1 MALRNPERWDAAL
14 LSALHPVRDLLEDDQ
29 VTEIEVNG
37 PADIWIK
44 GEGIRGHRRVQNN
57 GWADLQDFITACTRI
72 SDVIQRRI
80 NQDRPVLNGRL
91 PGGERVNIVIPPAC
105 EQGSMT
111 IRKFPRDTMTVEKL
125 LEFGSLNPAIVTMA
139 RSLVLARNSIL
150 VGGGTG
156 AGKTSTLNALSRLV
170 PLHER
175 VVTVEDARELQIQ
188 NPNWVALETVEPY
201 REGVVPVGIGDLVR
215 NCLRMTP
222 DRIVVG
228 EVRGDEAFFLL
239 RALSSGHGG
248 GFGTI
253 HCNDAHAAL
262 RQLQL
267 LAQMAQVG
275 GLTSQGVAVMV
286 GEAIDMVFYQALDE
300 EDGRRRITEV
310 VEVLKPGAV
319 VASNGCSEY
328 QFRRLVRWN
337 PCAHDWSFPQRPS
350 AALLRSIQLL
360 GLEWPEESLRAPK
373 HGLKEQEGEVE
384 DELGQGRGVSC
395 GGGSWGTRFLVCR

>member
-14 LSALHPVRDLLEDDQ
+14 LSALQPVRELLEDDR

-37 PADIWIK
+37 ASDIWVK
-44 GEGIRGHRRVQNN
+44 GEGIRGHQQVEDA

-105 EQGSMT
+105 ERGSMT
-111 IRKFPRDTMTVEKL
+111 IRKFPADTMTVERL
-125 LEFGSLNPAIVTMA
+125 LEVQSLNHAIVTML
-139 RSLVLARNSIL
+139 RSLVQARKSIV

-156 AGKTSTLNALSRLV
+156 AGKTSTLNALSRLIPV
-170 PLHER
+170 HER

-188 NPNWVALETVEPY
+188 NPNWVALETLEPY
-201 REGVVPVGIGDLVR
+201 KEGVAPVGIGDLVR

-228 EVRGDEAFFLL
+228 EVRGDEAFFLI

-253 HCNDAHAAL
+253 HCNDAHSAL

-267 LAQMAQVG
+267 LAQMAPVG
-275 GLTSQGVAVMV
+275 GLNSMVVAEMV
-286 GEAIDMVFYQALDE
+286 GEAIDVVLHQVLDE
-300 EDGRRRITEV
+300 EDGRRRISELIEV
-310 VEVLKPGAV
+310 HKPGAV
-319 VASNGCSEY
+319 IHPNGVVEY
-328 QFRRLVRWN
+328 RFRTLVRWD
-337 PCAHDWSFPQRPS
+337 PWVRDWIFPHRPS
-350 AALLRSIQLL
+350 CALQRAIQLH
-360 GLEWPEESLRAPK
+360 GLDWPEASLGAPEA
-373 HGLKEQEGEVE
+373 GEGEGE
-384 DELGQGRGVSC
+384 
-395 GGGSWGTRFLVCR
+395 GT

>member
-1 MALRNPERWDAAL
+1 MALRNPERWDSAL
-14 LSALHPVRDLLEDDQ
+14 LSALHPVRELLEDER

-37 PADIWIK
+37 FDDVWIK
-44 GEGIRGHRRVQNN
+44 GEGIRGHQRVEGP
-57 GWADLQDFITACTRI
+57 GWADLQDFTTACTRI

-80 NQDRPVLNGRL
+80 NQERPVLNGRL

-105 EQGSMT
+105 EKASMT
-111 IRKFPRDTMTVEKL
+111 IRKFPRDTMTMERL
-125 LEFGSLNPAIVTMA
+125 LEYGSVNEAIVTMA
-139 RSLVLARNSIL
+139 RSLVKARKSIL

-201 REGVVPVGIGDLVR
+201 REGVAPVGIGDLVR

-228 EVRGDEAFFLL
+228 EVRGDEAFFLI

-253 HCNDAHAAL
+253 HCNDALSAL

-267 LAQMAQVG
+267 LAQMAPVG
-275 GLTSQGVAVMV
+275 GLTSAAVAEMV
-286 GEAIDMVFYQALDE
+286 GEAIDVVFYQFLDE
-300 EDGRRRITEV
+300 EDGKRRITEV
-310 VEVLKPGAV
+310 VEVLNPGAMV
-319 VASNGCSEY
+319 GVQGGVEY
-328 QFRRLVRWN
+328 RVRKLARWN
-337 PCAHDWSFPQRPS
+337 PWVRNWTFPTRPS
-350 AALLRSIQLL
+350 PALLRAIQLRNL
-360 GLEWPEESLRAPK
+360 DWPEDSLGAPDPDTTM
-373 HGLKEQEGEVE
+373 EV
-384 DELGQGRGVSC
+384 
-395 GGGSWGTRFLVCR
+395 GG

>member
-1 MALRNPERWDAAL
+1 MALRNPERWDSAI
-14 LSALHPVRDLLEDDQ
+14 LSALHPVRDLLEDER

-37 PADIWIK
+37 FDDVWIK
-44 GEGIRGHRRVQNN
+44 GEGIRGHRRIEGP
-57 GWADLQDFITACTRI
+57 GWADLQDFTTACTRI

-80 NQDRPVLNGRL
+80 NQERPVLNGRL

-105 EQGSMT
+105 EKASMT
-111 IRKFPRDTMTVEKL
+111 IRKFPQDTMTMERL
-125 LEFGSLNPAIVTMA
+125 LEYGSVNQAIVTMA
-139 RSLVLARNSIL
+139 RSLVLARKSIL

-201 REGVVPVGIGDLVR
+201 REGVAPVGIGDLVR

-228 EVRGDEAFFLL
+228 EVRGDEAFFLI

-253 HCNDAHAAL
+253 HCNDATSAL

-267 LAQMAQVG
+267 LAQMAPVG
-275 GLTSQGVAVMV
+275 GLTYATVAEMV
-286 GEAIDMVFYQALDE
+286 GEAIDVVFYQALDE
-300 EDGRRRITEV
+300 EDGKRRVTEV
-310 VEVLKPGAV
+310 IEILKPGATV
-319 VASNGCSEY
+319 SDRGGVEY
-328 QFRRLVRWN
+328 KVRRLARWKPLVR
-337 PCAHDWSFPQRPS
+337 DWTFPQRPS
-350 AALLRSIQLL
+350 PGLLRPIKLATL
-360 GLEWPEESLRAPK
+360 DWPEESIEAPDSDA
-373 HGLKEQEGEVE
+373 ER
-384 DELGQGRGVSC
+384 RG
-395 GGGSWGTRFLVCR
+395 

>member
-14 LSALHPVRDLLEDDQ
+14 LSALHPVRELLEDDR

-37 PADIWIK
+37 FADVWIK
-44 GEGIRGHRRVQNN
+44 GDGIRGHRRVEGP
-57 GWADLQDFITACTRI
+57 GWADLQDFTTACTRI

-80 NQDRPVLNGRL
+80 NQERPILNGRL

-105 EQGSMT
+105 EKASMT
-111 IRKFPRDTMTVEKL
+111 IRKFPQDTMTLERL
-125 LEFGSLNPAIVTMA
+125 LDYGSVNPAIVTMA
-139 RSLVLARNSIL
+139 RSLVLARKSIL

-156 AGKTSTLNALSRLV
+156 AGKTSTLNALSRLI
-170 PLHER
+170 PIHER
-175 VVTVEDARELQIQ
+175 IVTVEDARELQIQ

-228 EVRGDEAFFLL
+228 EVRGDEAFFLI

-253 HCNDAHAAL
+253 HCNDAVSAL

-267 LAQMAQVG
+267 LAQMAPVG
-275 GLTSQGVAVMV
+275 GLTSLGVAEMV
-286 GEAIDMVFYQALDE
+286 GEAIDVVVYQALDE

-310 VEVLKPGAV
+310 IEIIEPGAV
-319 VASNGCSEY
+319 VNPLGGIEY
-328 QFRRLVRWN
+328 RFRRLVHWN
-337 PCAHDWSFPQRPS
+337 PWVQDWTFPQRPS
-350 AALLRSIQLL
+350 AVLLRRIQLL
-360 GLEWPEESLRAPK
+360 DLEWPQESLRAPEQ
-373 HGLKEQEGEVE
+373 GPEAQEGE
-384 DELGQGRGVSC
+384 GQA
-395 GGGSWGTRFLVCR
+395 

>member
-1 MALRNPERWDAAL
+1 MALRNPERWDSAL
-14 LSALHPVRDLLEDDQ
+14 LSALHPVRDLLEDER

-37 PADIWIK
+37 FDDVWIK
-44 GEGIRGHRRVQNN
+44 GEGIRGHQRVEGP
-57 GWADLQDFITACTRI
+57 GWADLQDFTTACTRI

-80 NQDRPVLNGRL
+80 NQERPVLNGRL

-105 EQGSMT
+105 ENASMT
-111 IRKFPRDTMTVEKL
+111 IRKFPRDTMTMERL
-125 LEFGSLNPAIVTMA
+125 LEYGSVNEAIVTMA
-139 RSLVLARNSIL
+139 RSLVKARKSIL

-201 REGVVPVGIGDLVR
+201 REGVAPVGIGDLVR

-228 EVRGDEAFFLL
+228 EVRGDEAFFLI

-253 HCNDAHAAL
+253 HCNDALSAL

-267 LAQMAQVG
+267 LAQMAPIG
-275 GLTSQGVAVMV
+275 GLTSATVAEMV
-286 GEAIDMVFYQALDE
+286 GEAIDIVFYQALDE
-300 EDGRRRITEV
+300 EDGKRRVTEV
-310 VEVLKPGAV
+310 IEILKPGAV
-319 VASNGCSEY
+319 VSDRGGVEY
-328 QFRRLVRWN
+328 QIRRLARWN
-337 PCAHDWSFPQRPS
+337 PWVRDWTFPQRPS
-350 AALLRSIQLL
+350 SGLMRSIQLL
-360 GLEWPEESLRAPK
+360 TLEWPVESTEMPDLNT
-373 HGLKEQEGEVE
+373 GDQE
-384 DELGQGRGVSC
+384 
-395 GGGSWGTRFLVCR
+395 

>member
-1 MALRNPERWDAAL
+1 MALRNPERWDSAL
-14 LSALHPVRDLLEDDQ
+14 LSALHPVRELLEDER

-37 PADIWIK
+37 FNDVWIK
-44 GEGIRGHRRVQNN
+44 GEGIRGHQRIEGP
-57 GWADLQDFITACTRI
+57 GWADLQDFTTACTRI

-80 NQDRPVLNGRL
+80 NQERPVLNGRL

-105 EQGSMT
+105 EKASMT
-111 IRKFPRDTMTVEKL
+111 IRKFPQDTMTMERL
-125 LEFGSLNPAIVTMA
+125 LEYGSVNSAIVTMA
-139 RSLVLARNSIL
+139 ESLVKARKSIL

-201 REGVVPVGIGDLVR
+201 REGVAPVGIGDLVR

-228 EVRGDEAFFLL
+228 EVRGDEAFFLI

-253 HCNDAHAAL
+253 HCNDAISAL

-267 LAQMAQVG
+267 LAHMAPVG
-275 GLTSQGVAVMV
+275 GLTSMVVGEMV
-286 GEAIDMVFYQALDE
+286 GEAIDVVLYQARG

-310 VEVLKPGAV
+310 MEVEKPGV
-319 VASNGCSEY
+319 WIRSDGGLEFR
-328 QFRRLVRWN
+328 FRRLVAWVPWN
-337 PCAHDWSFPQRPS
+337 ETWEYPRRPS
-350 AALLRSIQLL
+350 AQLLRTMRLL
-360 GLEWPEESLRAPK
+360 ELEWPEESLMALDDPA
-373 HGLKEQEGEVE
+373 EGVI
-384 DELGQGRGVSC
+384 
-395 GGGSWGTRFLVCR
+395 

>member
-14 LSALHPVRDLLEDDQ
+14 LSALHPIRELLEDDR

-37 PADIWIK
+37 FSDVWIK
-44 GEGIRGHRRVQNN
+44 GEGIRGHQRVEGP
-57 GWADLQDFITACTRI
+57 GWADLQDFTTACTRI

-80 NQDRPVLNGRL
+80 NQERPVLNGRL

-105 EQGSMT
+105 EKASMT
-111 IRKFPRDTMTVEKL
+111 IRKFPQDTMTMERL
-125 LEFGSLNPAIVTMA
+125 LAFKSVNQAIVTMTQ
-139 RSLVLARNSIL
+139 SLVKARKSIL

-156 AGKTSTLNALSRLV
+156 AGKTSTLNALSRLI
-170 PLHER
+170 PIHER

-201 REGVVPVGIGDLVR
+201 REGIVPVGIGDLVR

-253 HCNDAHAAL
+253 HCNDAHSSL

-267 LAQMAQVG
+267 LAQMAPVG
-275 GLTSQGVAVMV
+275 GLTSLVVAEMV
-286 GEAIDMVFYQALDE
+286 GEAIDVVLYQALDE
-300 EDGRRRITEV
+300 EDGKRRISEV
-310 VEVLKPGAV
+310 IEVLKPGV
-319 VASNGCSEY
+319 VVNPRGGIDFR
-328 QFRRLVRWN
+328 FRRLVRWN
-337 PCAHDWSFPQRPS
+337 PWVQDWTFPERPS
-350 AALLRSIQLL
+350 APLLRSIQLL
-360 GLEWPEESLRAPK
+360 DLEWPRESLGAP
-373 HGLKEQEGEVE
+373 GQAPGAQDGEAVE
-384 DELGQGRGVSC
+384 
-395 GGGSWGTRFLVCR
+395 

>member
-1 MALRNPERWDAAL
+1 MALRNPERWDSAL
-14 LSALHPVRDLLEDDQ
+14 LSALHPVRDLLEDER

-37 PADIWIK
+37 FDDVWIK
-44 GEGIRGHRRVQNN
+44 GEGIRGHQRAEGP
-57 GWADLQDFITACTRI
+57 GWADLQDFTTACTRI

-80 NQDRPVLNGRL
+80 NQERPVLNGRL

-105 EQGSMT
+105 EKASMT
-111 IRKFPRDTMTVEKL
+111 IRKFPRDTMTMERL
-125 LEFGSLNPAIVTMA
+125 LEYGSVNEAIVTIA
-139 RSLVLARNSIL
+139 RSLVKARKSIL

-201 REGVVPVGIGDLVR
+201 REGVAPVGIGDLVR

-228 EVRGDEAFFLL
+228 EVRGDEAFFLI

-253 HCNDAHAAL
+253 HCNDALSAL

-267 LAQMAQVG
+267 LAQMAPIG
-275 GLTSQGVAVMV
+275 GLTSATVAEMV
-286 GEAIDMVFYQALDE
+286 GEAIDVVFYQALDE
-300 EDGRRRITEV
+300 EDGKRRITEV
-310 VEVLKPGAV
+310 IEILKPGAEV
-319 VASNGCSEY
+319 NSRGGIEY
-328 QFRRLVRWN
+328 RFRRLVRWN
-337 PCAHDWSFPQRPS
+337 PWAQDWTFPQRPCP
-350 AALLRSIQLL
+350 ALLRSIQLQE
-360 GLEWPEESLRAPK
+360 LEWPTESLMAP
-373 HGLKEQEGEVE
+373 ESPEPQEG
-384 DELGQGRGVSC
+384 
-395 GGGSWGTRFLVCR
+395 GGHA

>member
-37 PADIWIK
+37 PSDIWIK
-44 GEGIRGHRRVQNN
+44 GEGIRGHRPVPGI

-80 NQDRPVLNGRL
+80 HQDRPVLNGRL

-105 EQGSMT
+105 EQGAMT
-111 IRKFPRDTMTVEKL
+111 IRKFPRDTMTMEKL
-125 LEFGSLNPAIVTMA
+125 VEFGSLNPAIVTMA
-139 RSLVLARNSIL
+139 RSLVMARKSIL

-156 AGKTSTLNALSRLV
+156 AGKTSTLNALSRLI
-170 PLHER
+170 PAHER
-175 VVTVEDARELQIQ
+175 VVTVEDARELQVQ
-188 NPNWVALETVEPY
+188 NPNWVALETVESY
-201 REGVVPVGIGDLVR
+201 KEGVAPVGIGDLVR

-228 EVRGDEAFFLL
+228 EVRGDEAFFLI

-253 HCNDAHAAL
+253 HCNDAHSAL

-267 LAQMAQVG
+267 LAQMAPVG
-275 GLTSQGVAVMV
+275 GLSSMVVAEMV
-286 GEAIDMVFYQALDE
+286 GEAIDIVFHQTFDE
-300 EDGRRRITEV
+300 ADGKRRVSEV
-310 VEVLKPGAV
+310 IEVEKPGAV
-319 VASNGCSEY
+319 IHPNGSVEYRFRTMVAWEARS
-328 QFRRLVRWN
+328 Q
-337 PCAHDWSFPQRPS
+337 DWVFHRRPS
-350 AALLRSIQLL
+350 MRLQKVLRLHHL
-360 GLEWPEESLRAPK
+360 DWPLPSLDA
-373 HGLKEQEGEVE
+373 QEA
-384 DELGQGRGVSC
+384 
-395 GGGSWGTRFLVCR
+395 WGTVEEME

>member
-1 MALRNPERWDAAL
+1 MALRNPERWDSAL
-14 LSALHPVRDLLEDDQ
+14 LSALHPVRELLEDER

-37 PADIWIK
+37 FSDVWIK
-44 GEGIRGHRRVQNN
+44 GEGVRGHQRVEGP
-57 GWADLQDFITACTRI
+57 GWADLQDFTTACTRI

-80 NQDRPVLNGRL
+80 NQERPVLNGRL

-105 EQGSMT
+105 EKASMT
-111 IRKFPRDTMTVEKL
+111 IRKFPQDTMTMERL
-125 LEFGSLNPAIVTMA
+125 LALQSINPAFVTMA
-139 RSLVLARNSIL
+139 QSLVKARKSIL

-156 AGKTSTLNALSRLV
+156 AGKTSTLNALSRLISI
-170 PLHER
+170 HER

-228 EVRGDEAFFLL
+228 EVRGDEAFFLI

-253 HCNDAHAAL
+253 HCNDAHSSL

-267 LAQMAQVG
+267 LAQMAPVG
-275 GLTSQGVAVMV
+275 GLTSLVVAEMV
-286 GEAIDMVFYQALDE
+286 GEAIDVVFYQALDE
-300 EDGRRRITEV
+300 EDGKRRITEV
-310 VEVLKPGAV
+310 IEVLKPGAV
-319 VASNGCSEY
+319 VNPRGGIEY
-328 QFRRLVRWN
+328 RFRRLVRWN
-337 PCAHDWSFPQRPS
+337 PWAQDWTFPQRPS

-360 GLEWPEESLRAPK
+360 DLEWPPESLRAPDQSP
-373 HGLKEQEGEVE
+373 EVQEGEE
-384 DELGQGRGVSC
+384 KA
-395 GGGSWGTRFLVCR
+395 

>member
-1 MALRNPERWDAAL
+1 MALRNPERWDSAL
-14 LSALHPVRDLLEDDQ
+14 LSALHPVRDLLEDDR

-37 PADIWIK
+37 FSDVWIK
-44 GEGIRGHRRVQNN
+44 GEGIRGHQRAEGP
-57 GWADLQDFITACTRI
+57 GWADLQDFTTACTRI

-80 NQDRPVLNGRL
+80 NQERPVLNGRL

-105 EQGSMT
+105 EKASMT
-111 IRKFPRDTMTVEKL
+111 IRKFPQDTMTMERL
-125 LEFGSLNPAIVTMA
+125 LAFRSVNPPIVTMA
-139 RSLVLARNSIL
+139 QSLVKARKSIL

-156 AGKTSTLNALSRLV
+156 AGKTSTLNALSRLI
-170 PLHER
+170 PTHER

-201 REGVVPVGIGDLVR
+201 REGVVAVGIGDLVR

-228 EVRGDEAFFLL
+228 EVRGDEAFFLI

-253 HCNDAHAAL
+253 HCNDAHSSL

-267 LAQMAQVG
+267 LAQMAPVG
-275 GLTSQGVAVMV
+275 GLTSLVVAEMV
-286 GEAIDMVFYQALDE
+286 GEAIDVVFYQALDE
-300 EDGRRRITEV
+300 EDGKRRITEV
-310 VEVLKPGAV
+310 IEVLKPGAV
-319 VASNGCSEY
+319 INPRGGIEY
-328 QFRRLVRWN
+328 RFRKLVCWN
-337 PCAHDWSFPQRPS
+337 PWTQDWTFPQRPS

-360 GLEWPEESLRAPK
+360 DLDWPKESLRAPEQ
-373 HGLKEQEGEVE
+373 GPEAQEGE
-384 DELGQGRGVSC
+384 GQA
-395 GGGSWGTRFLVCR
+395 

>member
-1 MALRNPERWDAAL
+1 MALRNPERWDASL
-14 LSALHPVRDLLEDDQ
+14 LSALHPVRELLEDEGI
-29 VTEIEVNG
+29 TEIEVNG
-37 PADIWIK
+37 ASDIWVK
-44 GEGIRGHRRVQNN
+44 GEGIRGHRKVEGI
-57 GWADLQDFITACTRI
+57 GWADLHDFTTACTRI

-80 NQDRPVLNGRL
+80 HQDRPILNGRL

-111 IRKFPRDTMTVEKL
+111 IRKFPKDTMTMEKL
-125 LEFGSLNPAIVTMA
+125 LEYGTVNEDIVTML
-139 RSLVLARNSIL
+139 RSLVLARKSII

-156 AGKTSTLNALSRLV
+156 AGKTSTLNALSRLI

-201 REGVVPVGIGDLVR
+201 REGVAPVGIGELVR

-228 EVRGDEAFFLL
+228 EVRGEEAFWLL

-253 HCNDAHAAL
+253 HCNDAPAAL

-267 LAQMAQVG
+267 LAQMAPVG
-275 GLTSQGVAVMV
+275 GLTSQGVAELV
-286 GEAIDMVFYQALDE
+286 GEAIDVVVFQGLE
-300 EDGRRRITEV
+300 EDGGRRVRQVLEV
-310 VEVLKPGAV
+310 GRPGVRVNPDGSYGYIHRVMVEWCSRSGAWIFPDGP
-319 VASNGCSEY
+319 SPRL
-328 QFRRLVRWN
+328 RR
-337 PCAHDWSFPQRPS
+337 
-350 AALLRSIQLL
+350 ALELQ
-360 GLEWPEESLRAPK
+360 GLEWPLTSLEAP
-373 HGLKEQEGEVE
+373 EAVA
-384 DELGQGRGVSC
+384 
-395 GGGSWGTRFLVCR
+395 

>member
-14 LSALHPVRDLLEDDQ
+14 LSALHPVRELLEDDR

-37 PADIWIK
+37 FSDVWIK
-44 GEGIRGHRRVQNN
+44 GEGIRGHQRVEGP
-57 GWADLQDFITACTRI
+57 GWADLQDFTTACTRI

-80 NQDRPVLNGRL
+80 NQERPVLNGRL

-105 EQGSMT
+105 EKASMT
-111 IRKFPRDTMTVEKL
+111 IRKFPQDTMTLERL
-125 LEFGSLNPAIVTMA
+125 LDYGSVNPAIVTMA
-139 RSLVLARNSIL
+139 RSLVLARKSIL

-156 AGKTSTLNALSRLV
+156 AGKTSTLNALSRLI

-228 EVRGDEAFFLL
+228 EVRGDEAFFLI

-253 HCNDAHAAL
+253 HCNDAVSAL

-267 LAQMAQVG
+267 LAQMAPVG
-275 GLTSQGVAVMV
+275 GLTGLGVAEMV
-286 GEAIDMVFYQALDE
+286 GEAIDVVVYQVLDE
-300 EDGRRRITEV
+300 EDGKRRITEV
-310 VEVLKPGAV
+310 IEVLKPGAV
-319 VASNGCSEY
+319 VNPCGGIEY
-328 QFRRLVRWN
+328 RFQRLVRWN
-337 PCAHDWSFPQRPS
+337 PWVQDWTFPQRPS
-350 AALLRSIQLL
+350 AALQRCIQLL
-360 GLEWPEESLRAPK
+360 DLAWPGESLEAP
-373 HGLKEQEGEVE
+373 EQGPEAREGE
-384 DELGQGRGVSC
+384 GRG
-395 GGGSWGTRFLVCR
+395 

>member
-1 MALRNPERWDAAL
+1 MALRNPERWDSAL
-14 LSALHPVRDLLEDDQ
+14 LSALHPVRELLEDDR

-37 PADIWIK
+37 FADVWIK
-44 GEGIRGHRRVQNN
+44 GDGIRGHLRVEGP
-57 GWADLQDFITACTRI
+57 GWADLQDFTTACTRI

-80 NQDRPVLNGRL
+80 NQERPVLNGRL

-105 EQGSMT
+105 EKAAMT
-111 IRKFPRDTMTVEKL
+111 IRKFPQDTMTLEQL
-125 LEFGSLNPAIVTMA
+125 LAYGSVNPAIVTMA
-139 RSLVLARNSIL
+139 RSLVQARKSIL

-156 AGKTSTLNALSRLV
+156 AGETSTLNALSRLI
-170 PLHER
+170 PIHER

-228 EVRGDEAFFLL
+228 EVRGDEAFFLI

-253 HCNDAHAAL
+253 HCNDAVSAL

-267 LAQMAQVG
+267 LAQMAPVG
-275 GLTSQGVAVMV
+275 GLTGLGVAEMV
-286 GEAIDMVFYQALDE
+286 GEAIDVVVYQALDE
-300 EDGRRRITEV
+300 ENGKRRITEV
-310 VEVLKPGAV
+310 IEVLKPGAV
-319 VASNGCSEY
+319 VNPRGAIEY
-328 QFRRLVRWN
+328 RFRRLVRWN
-337 PCAHDWSFPQRPS
+337 PWVQDWTFPQRPS
-350 AALLRSIQLL
+350 DTLLRSIQLL
-360 GLEWPEESLRAPK
+360 DLEWPEVSLRAP
-373 HGLKEQEGEVE
+373 EQDPEVQEGE
-384 DELGQGRGVSC
+384 GQA
-395 GGGSWGTRFLVCR
+395 

>member
-14 LSALHPVRDLLEDDQ
+14 LSALHPVRELLEDDR

-37 PADIWIK
+37 AADIWIK
-44 GEGIRGHRRVQNN
+44 GDGIRGHQQVEDA

-105 EQGSMT
+105 ERGSMT
-111 IRKFPRDTMTVEKL
+111 IRKFPTDTMTVERL
-125 LEFGSLNPAIVTMA
+125 LEVQSLNPAIATMA
-139 RSLVLARNSIL
+139 RSLVQARKSIL

-156 AGKTSTLNALSRLV
+156 AGKTSTLNALSRLI
-170 PLHER
+170 PIHER

-188 NPNWVALETVEPY
+188 NPNWVALETLEPY
-201 REGVVPVGIGDLVR
+201 KEGVAPVGIGDLVR

-228 EVRGDEAFFLL
+228 EVRGDEAFFLI

-253 HCNDAHAAL
+253 HCNDAHSAL

-267 LAQMAQVG
+267 LAQMAPVG
-275 GLTSQGVAVMV
+275 GLNSMVVAEMV
-286 GEAIDMVFYQALDE
+286 GEAIDVVLHQVLDE
-300 EDGRRRITEV
+300 EDGRRRISEVIEVQKPGTVIHPNGV
-310 VEVLKPGAV
+310 VE
-319 VASNGCSEY
+319 Y
-328 QFRRLVRWN
+328 RFRTLVRWD
-337 PCAHDWSFPQRPS
+337 PWVRDWSFPHRPS
-350 AALLRSIQLL
+350 RALQ
-360 GLEWPEESLRAPK
+360 RAIRL
-373 HGLKEQEGEVE
+373 HGLDWPDLSLAAPEAGEGEVA
-384 DELGQGRGVSC
+384 
-395 GGGSWGTRFLVCR
+395 

>member
-1 MALRNPERWDAAL
+1 MALRNPERWDSAL
-14 LSALHPVRDLLEDDQ
+14 LSALHPVRELLEDER

-37 PADIWIK
+37 FDDVWIK
-44 GEGIRGHRRVQNN
+44 GEGIRGHQRVEGP
-57 GWADLQDFITACTRI
+57 GWADLQDFTTACTRI

-80 NQDRPVLNGRL
+80 NQERPVLNGRL

-105 EQGSMT
+105 EKASMT
-111 IRKFPRDTMTVEKL
+111 IRKFPQDTMTMERL
-125 LEFGSLNPAIVTMA
+125 LEYGSVNPAIVTMA
-139 RSLVLARNSIL
+139 RSLVKARKSIL

-201 REGVVPVGIGDLVR
+201 REGVAPVVIGDLVR

-228 EVRGDEAFFLL
+228 EVRGDEAFFLI

-253 HCNDAHAAL
+253 HCNDALSAL

-267 LAQMAQVG
+267 LAQMAPVG
-275 GLTSQGVAVMV
+275 GLTSAAVAEMV
-286 GEAIDMVFYQALDE
+286 GEAIDVVFYQALDE
-300 EDGRRRITEV
+300 EDGKRRVTEV
-310 VEVLKPGAV
+310 IEILKPGV
-319 VASNGCSEY
+319 MVSERGGMEY
-328 QFRRLVRWN
+328 QARRLAKWN
-337 PCAHDWSFPQRPS
+337 PWVRDWTFPQRPS
-350 AALLRSIQLL
+350 HTFLRSIQLVE
-360 GLEWPEESLRAPK
+360 LEWPKESLGAPESDAAA
-373 HGLKEQEGEVE
+373 GS
-384 DELGQGRGVSC
+384 RG
-395 GGGSWGTRFLVCR
+395 

>member
-1 MALRNPERWDAAL
+1 MALRNPERWDSAL
-14 LSALHPVRDLLEDDQ
+14 LSALHPVRDLLEDDR

-37 PADIWIK
+37 FSDVWIK
-44 GEGIRGHRRVQNN
+44 GEGVRGHQRVEGP
-57 GWADLQDFITACTRI
+57 GWADLQDFTTACTRI

-80 NQDRPVLNGRL
+80 NQERPVLNGRL

-105 EQGSMT
+105 EKASMT
-111 IRKFPRDTMTVEKL
+111 IRKFPQDTMTMERL
-125 LEFGSLNPAIVTMA
+125 LAFKSVNPAIVTMA
-139 RSLVLARNSIL
+139 QSLVKARKSIL

-156 AGKTSTLNALSRLV
+156 AGKTSTLNALSRLI
-170 PLHER
+170 PMYER

-228 EVRGDEAFFLL
+228 EVRGDEAFFLI

-253 HCNDAHAAL
+253 HCNDAHSSL

-267 LAQMAQVG
+267 LAQMAPVG
-275 GLTSQGVAVMV
+275 GLTSLVVAEMV
-286 GEAIDMVFYQALDE
+286 GEAIDAVFYQALDE
-300 EDGRRRITEV
+300 EDGKRRITEV
-310 VEVLKPGAV
+310 IEVLKPGAV
-319 VASNGCSEY
+319 VNPSGGIKY
-328 QFRRLVRWN
+328 HFRRLIRWN
-337 PCAHDWSFPQRPS
+337 PWAKDWTFPQCPS
-350 AALLRSIQLL
+350 AALLRSIELL
-360 GLEWPEESLRAPK
+360 DLEWPNESLRAPDQGTDAK
-373 HGLKEQEGEVE
+373 EGE
-384 DELGQGRGVSC
+384 DQA
-395 GGGSWGTRFLVCR
+395 